1 MDRTIDLNADIGEG
15 SDDAPILELVT
26 SVSIA
31 CGGHAGDEGSMK
43 TAIKLAK
50 RHGVHIGAHPSFPDR
65 DGFGRVR
72 LEMPLGELRVMLLE
86 QVEALMRVADRMRA
100 TVFHCKPHGA
110 LYTQAASD
118 PILAAMIAETL
129 AERHPELV
137 LVGLANS
144 HLTEAGRDHGL
155 KVVEEAFA
163 DRRYEPDG
171 SLRPRRF
178 LDAVI
183 TEPDEAATQAAEI
196 ASGGFPMISEV
207 GTICVHGDT
216 PGALA
221 ITRAVREKLTQAGFT
236 IAPVPC

>member
-1 MDRTIDLNADIGEG
+1 MDTTIDLNADIGEG
-15 SDDAPILELVT
+15 GDDAPIIEMVT
-26 SVSIA
+26 SVSVA
-31 CGGHAGDEGSMK
+31 CGGHAGDEGTMK
-43 TAIKLAK
+43 DAIVLAK
-50 RHGVHIGAHPSFPDR
+50 QHGVHIGAHPSFPDR

-72 LEMPLGELRVMLLE
+72 LEMPLGDLRVILLE

-110 LYTQAASD
+110 LYNQASSD

-183 TEPDEAATQAAEI
+183 SDPAEAAAQAAEI
-196 ASGGFPMISEV
+196 ASGSFPMISEV

-221 ITRAVREKLTQAGFT
+221 ITRAVRQRLNDDGFT
-236 IAPVPC
+236 IEPVPC